1 MIKSKHGLDNCLDAE
16 PFLSLYI
23 IKFMSSL
30 HGLHVMAHPVKLKSR
45 KATFWAFRQYI
56 LSGLIKPRKAQ
67 NFDFYWPVFH
77 LDFIWPNPEIVVLNC
92 YIFRNLSIIKLG

>member
-30 HGLHVMAHPVKLKSR
+30 HGLHVMAHPVKLKGYFLSF
-45 KATFWAFRQYI
+45 KSFHEDPHTTFFCTPHDA
-56 LSGLIKPRKAQ
+56 G
-67 NFDFYWPVFH
+67 
-77 LDFIWPNPEIVVLNC
+77 VVKDAR
-92 YIFRNLSIIKLG
+92 F